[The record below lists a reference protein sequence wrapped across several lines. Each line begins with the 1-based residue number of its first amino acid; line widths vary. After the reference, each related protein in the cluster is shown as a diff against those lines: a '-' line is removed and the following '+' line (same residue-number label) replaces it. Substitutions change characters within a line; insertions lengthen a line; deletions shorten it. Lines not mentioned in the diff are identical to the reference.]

1 MNSKRTDRDDGK
13 SSRGS
18 KGKSKGKSTKRSGR
32 RGSTQADPEGSSGDD
47 HEHDYDDL
55 DVNPPKEPL
64 CERIEP
70 AKWNNIPL
78 CLTEAFREDIENQ
91 EYLERYIMNVEK
103 QLETQGNY
111 IKKIIE

>member
-1 MNSKRTDRDDGK
+1 MNSKRTEKEEGK
-13 SSRGS
+13 SSRRS
-18 KGKSKGKSTKRSGR
+18 RGKATKKSDKRSGR
-32 RGSTQADPEGSSGDD
+32 GSSQADPEGTSGDE
-47 HEHDYDDL
+47 HEHDDDL
-55 DVNPPKEPL
+55 EVNPPKEPL

-91 EYLERYIMNVEK
+91 EYLERYIMHVEK
-103 QLETQGNY
+103 QLETQGEY